1 MAEEM
6 FSVDFDYS
14 DLLEYD
20 YLDLTGAIGNDGTD
34 SIYYTAWDHAI
45 YDDVVVDK
53 ASGKRVKA
61 SDEAGGN
68 VTVDYNSYPSRPKPK
83 HPHVN
88 NVKPKTGNIY
98 VLTFTLGGIPLVC
111 SSVHTV
117 Y

>member
-1 MAEEM
+1 MCIDLVKSWLI
-6 FSVDFDYS
+6 SVDFDYS

-20 YLDLTGAIGNDGTD
+20 YLDLAIGNDGTD

-88 NVKPKTGNIY
+88 NVKPKTGNI
-98 VLTFTLGGIPLVC
+98 
-111 SSVHTV
+111 
-117 Y
+117 